1 MVTMTEH
8 GRAHVF
14 VLGQP
19 PFNLS
24 PSSGLEIGK
33 GARPAQH
40 THTHTTANKAPQQP
54 AAERGGEGRAQKI
67 AVLKYPQG
75 RSEIRRSKDPVTM
88 KSPEEPPKGA
98 DFGIQLNTI

>member
-40 THTHTTANKAPQQP
+40 THTPPRTVHRNNQRRR
-54 AAERGGEGRAQKI
+54 EGGRGVLRKLPFLNILRVGVKFGGR
-67 AVLKYPQG
+67 
-75 RSEIRRSKDPVTM
+75 RIR
-88 KSPEEPPKGA
+88 
-98 DFGIQLNTI
+98 